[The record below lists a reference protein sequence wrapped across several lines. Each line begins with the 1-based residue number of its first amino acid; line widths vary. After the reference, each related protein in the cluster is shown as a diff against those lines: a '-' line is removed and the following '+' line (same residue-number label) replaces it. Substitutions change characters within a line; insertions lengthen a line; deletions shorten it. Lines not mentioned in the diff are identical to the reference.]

1 MFRLSGGERMNKKII
16 YWVGAILLVV
26 ALLWG
31 SSVLMLNVVFGPTKV
46 VRTAMQSDKDV
57 KVTFQEKQTWLVF
70 TPVSVPV
77 KAGLIMYP
85 ENYQDIR
92 MYAPISRLIAS
103 KGYQVVFLSRR
114 EKFPLT
120 SAEEE
125 NRVANVMKAYPS
137 VGKWFIGAHTWEA
150 GIAAWVAR
158 QHQDTISGV
167 VLWAGRLAP
176 ESNISDLKLPVLQ
189 IYGTL
194 DEKNE
199 NLVAGNEGLLPPQTQ
214 VVWIEGGD
222 RVNFGNFGPLPRD
235 VAATIPMEE
244 QQQQAAD
251 ATVKFLEDS
260 LK

>member
-1 MFRLSGGERMNKKII
+1 MNKKVI
-16 YWVGAILLVV
+16 YWIGAILLVI
-26 ALLWG
+26 ALVWG

-57 KVTFQEKQTWLVF
+57 KVAFQEKQTWLVF
-70 TPVSVPV
+70 TPVAARI

-92 MYAPISRLIAS
+92 MYAPISRLIAT
-103 KGYQVVFLSRR
+103 KGYQVIFLSRR

-120 SAEEE
+120 SVEEE
-125 NRVANVMKAYPS
+125 NRVATVMKAYPNVS
-137 VGKWFIGAHTWEA
+137 KWFIGAHTWEA
-150 GIAAWVAR
+150 GIATWVAVH
-158 QHQDTISGV
+158 HQDAISGI
-167 VLWAGRLAP
+167 VLWAGRL
-176 ESNISDLKLPVLQ
+176 ESGSGIPDLKMPVLQ

-199 NLVAGNEGLLPPQTQ
+199 NLVAGNKGLLPPQTQ

-222 RVNFGNFGPLPRD
+222 RVNFANFGPLPRD
-235 VAATIPMEE
+235 VAATISMEE
-244 QQQQAAD
+244 QQKQAAD
-251 ATVKFLEDS
+251 ATAAFLDGS